1 MSIIKLSKQ
10 IADPRIAGRTVHK
23 MEHIIYITI
32 AAVIAG
38 AQSWNEIAEFG
49 KSKLD
54 FFKKRLEGL
63 ETIPSHDTFNRFF
76 SIFDPKGFEEIFR
89 NWVREIVGEVKGVV
103 AIDGKLMRGASKC
116 DKAGWD
122 EDYLSKLLE
131 RSLTYY
137 SLIVDF
143 SHSRTVFFAC
153 SCLFCAIEPF
163 MASPFSTV
171 APLQAS
177 AIYCSVLSSPLPSW
191 VQKGITVLPCQ

>member
-10 IADPRIAGRTVHK
+10 IADPRVAGRTVHK

-54 FFKKRLEGL
+54 FFKKRLQGL

-103 AIDGKLMRGASKC
+103 AIDGKQQVLLPLMASLC
-116 DKAGWD
+116 VDQASVM
-122 EDYLSKLLE
+122 LSTLLGKMTSPTI
-131 RSLTYY
+131 SLTQFLKI
-137 SLIVDF
+137 SSNPF
-143 SHSRTVFFAC
+143 GSK
-153 SCLFCAIEPF
+153 IEKKRLN
-163 MASPFSTV
+163 V
-171 APLQAS
+171 
-177 AIYCSVLSSPLPSW
+177 SW
-191 VQKGITVLPCQ
+191 LGITHRKL

>member
-10 IADPRIAGRTVHK
+10 IADPRVAGRTVHK

-54 FFKKRLEGL
+54 FFKKRLQGL

-103 AIDGKLMRGASKC
+103 AIDGKLMRGSPESCRLKSL
-116 DKAGWD
+116 K
-122 EDYLSKLLE
+122 KLTP
-131 RSLTYY
+131 RSMEPTPY
-137 SLIVDF
+137 SF
-143 SHSRTVFFAC
+143 TRM
-153 SCLFCAIEPF
+153 P
-163 MASPFSTV
+163 
-171 APLQAS
+171 S
-177 AIYCSVLSSPLPSW
+177 A
-191 VQKGITVLPCQ
+191 KTT